1 MEEMEG
7 AEARLEFTDGKVV
20 KERHSKDYRHPKL
33 DTKIREERT
42 EQEAR
47 IMREARKN
55 GVNVPGVEK
64 TGSDT
69 LEMDEVDGSQ
79 LRDSLEDNLDAM
91 RLLGENAAKLHGA
104 DIIHGDLTT
113 RNAMLS
119 ENGQLFLIDFGL
131 AFRSPRTEDK
141 AIDIHL
147 LKQVLESSHPEIAD
161 SAWDNFV
168 EGYRDYG
175 DSGEA
180 LERLEEVEK
189 RGRYK

>member
-1 MEEMEG
+1 MEDIEG
-7 AEARLEFTDGKVV
+7 AEARLEFTDSKVV
-20 KERHSKDYRHPKL
+20 KQRHRKNYRHPDL
-33 DTKIREERT
+33 DRKIREERT

-47 IMREARKN
+47 VMREARKN
-55 GVNVPGVEK
+55 GVTVPRVEK

-69 LEMDEVDGSQ
+69 LEMDEIDGDQ
-79 LRDSLEDNLDAM
+79 LKDVLEDNLDAVK
-91 RLLGENAAKLHGA
+91 LLGENAAKLHQA

-119 ENGQLFLIDFGL
+119 GEELFLIDFGL

-147 LKQVLESSHPEIAD
+147 LKQVLESSHPQVVE
-161 SAWDNFV
+161 SAWEKFLS
-168 EGYRDYG
+168 GYRSYE
-175 DSGEA
+175 DSGEV
-180 LERLEEVEK
+180 LERLEEVEQ